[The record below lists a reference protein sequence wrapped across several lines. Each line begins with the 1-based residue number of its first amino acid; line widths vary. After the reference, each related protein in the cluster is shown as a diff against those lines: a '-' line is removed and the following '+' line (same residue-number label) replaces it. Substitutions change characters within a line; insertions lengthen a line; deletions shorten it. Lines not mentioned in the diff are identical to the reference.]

1 MAQLQ
6 DHNFRTRMNFAY
18 MADALYSFDN
28 SIRCSSTMGRFIASV
43 TTGETHEGRAVV
55 SPHAYSHVWRKI
67 ENLYENMTDSSGTL
81 MSELSPSEF
90 MHFCSGATSRGF
102 SHEGRDITAA
112 AVRSKAADWSRRG
125 WFRYEEKRDEKVK
138 TAKRFGVVGG
148 LILSSFIL

>member
-28 SIRCSSTMGRFIASV
+28 SVRCTSTMGRL
-43 TTGETHEGRAVV
+43 THEGQH
-55 SPHAYSHVWRKI
+55 PYSSVWRKI

-81 MSELSPSEF
+81 MSELSASEF